1 MTEITTYNT
10 TTALGDVLTVA
21 QAAQMA
27 DYHAQR
33 SIFARNLAELS
44 ANTRSAYQNDL
55 ATWASYLS
63 AAGIDTTGRDW
74 FNDVESWANVSHGL
88 VDAFKQWLL
97 RQGLAVGTINRKLAC
112 VRKFCA
118 MAHIAGTIDSRT
130 HAMIQAV
137 KLIKKGAGIELDR
150 QRPQTRTSSKK
161 AHSTKLGIDHVQR
174 LKTQPDTPQGRRD
187 ALLMCLLLDHGLR
200 SGELAGL
207 TVDAFNLHDGVFT
220 FYREKVKKVQT
231 HRMTPDTLRSLRAYI
246 DNGDAPA
253 LGQIL
258 RASVRSG
265 QLAAAGMT
273 RESISRRVRE
283 LGKAVGVD
291 KLSAHDCRHS
301 WTTRGISAGTDIFAM
316 QQAGGWSSV
325 STLGRYVDENTV
337 ANDGVKL

>member
-1 MTEITTYNT
+1 MTNNTIIPAT
-10 TTALGDVLTVA
+10 TTALGDVLTIA

-33 SIFARNLAELS
+33 STFARNLAELS

-55 ATWASYLS
+55 ATWAAYLS
-63 AAGIDTTGRDW
+63 AAGIDTTGHDW
-74 FNDVESWANVSHGL
+74 FSDVEAWANVSHGL
-88 VDAFKQWLL
+88 VDACKQWLL
-97 RQGLAVGTINRKLAC
+97 
-112 VRKFCA
+112 
-118 MAHIAGTIDSRT
+118 AHLAGTIDSNT
-130 HAMIQAV
+130 HAMIQSV

-150 QRPQTRTSSKK
+150 QRPQTRTSTKK

-200 SGELAGL
+200 SGELAAL
-207 TVDAFNLHDGVFT
+207 SVDAFNLHDGTFT
-220 FYREKVKKVQT
+220 FYREKVRKVQT
-231 HRMTPDTLRSLRAYI
+231 HSMTPDTLRALRAYI

-273 RESISRRVRE
+273 RESISRRVKE

-301 WTTRGISAGTDIFAM
+301 WTTRANRAGTDPFALK
-316 QQAGGWSSV
+316 QAGGWSSMATV
-325 STLGRYVDENTV
+325 SRYVDESTV
-337 ANDGVKL
+337 ANENVKL